1 MRILQI
7 HNKYIY
13 AGGEDSVVEEEAEL
27 LISKGHEIIQLFKD
41 NSKINSLYQKIDIL
55 INLPYSN
62 NSKKILIDKLNEIE
76 KPDIVHIHNLFHFGR
91 IRS

>member
-27 LISKGHEIIQLFKD
+27 LISEDTKLF
-41 NSKINSLYQKIDIL
+41 NYSRTIL
-55 INLPYSN
+55 
-62 NSKKILIDKLNEIE
+62 K
-76 KPDIVHIHNLFHFGR
+76 
-91 IRS
+91 